1 MVHKDYLSLSYTI
14 TMDNITKDT
23 LYATFK
29 QAIESTIDVNDLIKQ
44 KNKTKT
50 AGDKWKALEVLLS
63 MAKVIDGTDTLC
75 GFWDAVLQPEDANI
89 FRDEANYKW
98 GTLTTIYLSLGR
110 ARDILNMPQVKD
122 LCSHD
127 DKLTLVCTSLN
138 KIEHAFKSKAKSDNS
153 EKKTRARKKEQSTS
167 DDSDSV
173 SIQSDTARDDNIIA
187 DVKKAH
193 ATIAKS
199 LKYLLMAKGV
209 LHAHA
214 SPSIAAFLD
223 EPIESLQTIQFS
235 QCWKDLID
243 T

>member
-1 MVHKDYLSLSYTI
+1 
-14 TMDNITKDT
+14 MDNITKDT
-23 LYATFK
+23 LYDIVK
-29 QAIESTIDVNDLIKQ
+29 NIIEGITDKIK
-44 KNKTKT
+44 KKT
-50 AGDKWKALEVLLS
+50 AKDKWNALDALLS
-63 MAKVIDGTDTLC
+63 MAKVIDGTDTLS

-89 FRDEANYKW
+89 FCNETNYKW
-98 GTLTTIYLSLGR
+98 GTLTTIHLSLGR
-110 ARDILNMPQVKD
+110 ARDLLRMPQVKE

-138 KIEHAFKSKAKSDNS
+138 KIEHAFKTKAKSADNT
-153 EKKTRARKKEQSTS
+153 EKKTRTRKKQEHSTP

-173 SIQSDTARDDNIIA
+173 SIQSDTATDDNIIA
-187 DVKKAH
+187 DVKKAN
-193 ATIAKS
+193 AAIAKS

-223 EPIESLQTIQFS
+223 EPIESLQNIEFS

-243 T
+243 A

>member
-1 MVHKDYLSLSYTI
+1 
-14 TMDNITKDT
+14 MDNITKDT

-29 QAIESTIDVNDLIKQ
+29 QGIESTIDVND
-44 KNKTKT
+44 KNKRKT

-75 GFWDAVLQPEDANI
+75 GFCDAVLQPEDANL
-89 FRDEANYKW
+89 FRNEANYKW

-110 ARDILNMPQVKD
+110 ARDILNMPQVKE

-138 KIEHAFKSKAKSDNS
+138 KIEHAFKTKAKSDNT
-153 EKKTRARKKEQSTS
+153 EKKTRARKKQEHSTP

-173 SIQSDTARDDNIIA
+173 SIQSDTATDDNIIA

-193 ATIAKS
+193 AAITKS

-223 EPIESLQTIQFS
+223 EPIESLQNIEFS

-243 T
+243 A

>member
-1 MVHKDYLSLSYTI
+1 
-14 TMDNITKDT
+14 MDNITKDT
-23 LYATFK
+23 LHATFK
-29 QAIESTIDVNDLIKQ
+29 QAIEGITDKIKR
-44 KNKTKT
+44 KT
-50 AGDKWKALEVLLS
+50 ARDKWNALEALLS
-63 MAKVIDGTDTLC
+63 MAKVIDDTDTLG

-89 FRDEANYKW
+89 FCNEANYKW
-98 GTLTTIYLSLGR
+98 GTLTTIHLSLGR
-110 ARDILNMPQVKD
+110 ARDILRMPQVKE

-138 KIEHAFKSKAKSDNS
+138 KIEHAFKTKAKSADNT
-153 EKKTRARKKEQSTS
+153 EKKTRTRKRQEQQSTP

-173 SIQSDTARDDNIIA
+173 SIQSDTATDDNIIA

-193 ATIAKS
+193 AAIAKS

-223 EPIESLQTIQFS
+223 EPIESLQTIEFS
-235 QCWKDLID
+235 QCWKDLIEA
-243 T
+243 